1 MSQYTGGYRSATPA
15 GDPGDRPTTQVAR
28 DETAAVGRTGAD
40 AAGQVAGTAAE
51 QARNVAQE
59 ATAQARDLVGEARNQ
74 VHEQARNGQ
83 RKAGE
88 GVRALGRE
96 LREMAE
102 GGQRSG
108 PASEVAR
115 QIADRADRVADWIG
129 EREPG
134 ELLEEARSVARRR
147 PGAFLV
153 GAALAGASIGR
164 HTRGVDDATA
174 GPSDSSPGRPGQ
186 APEQAYGPPGY
197 VPARPAPLAYDSPVA
212 APLAPAGAAAPR
224 PHAAPGVDPYQP
236 ARSGEPLGT
245 PTPAA
250 PVTTFP
256 VTTHGPGSLTDPT
269 GAHVARPG
277 ARGADAFADELDRE
291 AGRRPDGLSVQSYS
305 EYGGPR

>member
-1 MSQYTGGYRSATPA
+1 MSQYTGGSRSATPA
-15 GDPGDRPTTQVAR
+15 GNPGDRPTTQVAR

-74 VHEQARNGQ
+74 VQEQARNGQ

-115 QIADRADRVADWIG
+115 QIADRADRVAGWLG

-134 ELLEEARSVARRR
+134 ELLEEARSFARRR

-153 GAALAGASIGR
+153 GAALAGVIIGR
-164 HTRGVDDATA
+164 LTRGVVDATR
-174 GPSDSSPGRPGQ
+174 GPSDVSPGGSGL

-212 APLAPAGAAAPR
+212 APLAPAGAAGPR
-224 PHAAPGVDPYQP
+224 PAPGGDPYQP
-236 ARSGEPLGT
+236 AHSGGPLGT

-250 PVTTFP
+250 PVTTG
-256 VTTHGPGSLTDPT
+256 THG
-269 GAHVARPG
+269 ARPG
-277 ARGADAFADELDRE
+277 AHGADTFADELERE
-291 AGRRPDGLSVQSYS
+291 AGRRPDGLSVQSFQS